1 MSSDFP
7 PSKAVRHSVIAAA
20 LLFLLALLPVT
31 WRLSQATVDGL
42 ATAALP
48 AYLTLAVWA
57 VFAALAGRARRW
69 LWLLLLAAVLSPWE
83 TFYIAHFR
91 LVSGPHLYGVI
102 ADTHWNEVSSWLG
115 PWMLTVLIATTLQL
129 GVVCWLGQQVWRADW
144 RWTHRSRWWV
154 LGAMAL
160 LLFFIGMGE
169 ALTADADTVISRDQ
183 PHSYLQHSLNG
194 PAETPLVQQLE
205 ASFPWGLP
213 LRWARFAEHQ
223 RALDTHMRNVQSFD
237 FKSHLRSSS
246 AATRRIVHVLVIGET
261 ARADRW
267 SLFGAERSTT
277 PQLDARS
284 LRGELAAFSD
294 AASPAAATRE
304 SVPLMLTRRPPG
316 AALQHTPEP
325 SMVTAFKQ
333 AGFRTYWLST
343 QGAAGRHETPVSVL
357 AREAHEQHFINGAE
371 YLAHGAQDGELLL
384 PLAGILA
391 RSDPR
396 QFIVLHTLGSHLHY
410 AHRYPAEFARF
421 QPALAPTD
429 KADIWRRDLIDEL
442 RNAYDNSVVY
452 TDHVVDEVIRLI
464 ERSDAV
470 ATLTFAADHGE
481 SLFDGNCP
489 RGGHGFAAVANFH
502 VPFFVWASPN
512 WREQRPADWGRLLS
526 RQHRP
531 VSTLSVFSTVLDLA
545 GLDIADESSYPGVGS
560 AQWTPG
566 PRPVTHFGDYGK
578 DILTKACDRKP
589 ATASQP

>member
-1 MSSDFP
+1 MAP
-7 PSKAVRHSVIAAA
+7 
-20 LLFLLALLPVT
+20 LPV
-31 WRLSQATVDGL
+31 
-42 ATAALP
+42 
-48 AYLTLAVWA
+48 YLTLGFWA
-57 VFAALAGRARRW
+57 VLAALVGRVRRW

-102 ADTHWNEVSSWLG
+102 ADTHWDEVSSWLG
-115 PWMLTVLIATTLQL
+115 PWMLPVLIATTLQL
-129 GVVCWLGQQVWRADW
+129 GAIAWLGRQLWRADW

-154 LGAMAL
+154 LGATATL
-160 LLFFIGMGE
+160 LAFIGLGE
-169 ALTADADTVISRDQ
+169 VLTAEADTVIQ
-183 PHSYLQHSLNG
+183 PGQTPSYLQHSLNG
-194 PAETPLVQQLE
+194 PADSPLAQQLE
-205 ASFPWGLP
+205 TSFPWGLP

-223 RALDTHMRNVQSFD
+223 RALDAHMRNVQSFD
-237 FKSHLRSSS
+237 FKPQLRSP
-246 AATRRIVHVLVIGET
+246 AAAQRVVHVLVIGET

-277 PQLDARS
+277 PQLHARGQ
-284 LRGELAAFSD
+284 RGELAAFSD

-304 SVPLMLTRRPPG
+304 SVPLMLTRRPAG

-371 YLAHGAQDGELLL
+371 YLAHGAQDGELLP

-391 RSDPR
+391 RNDQR

-429 KADIWRRDLIDEL
+429 KADIWRRERIDEL

-464 ERSDAV
+464 ERSGAM

-481 SLFDGNCP
+481 SLFDGDCP
-489 RGGHGFAAVANFH
+489 RGGHGFAAAVNFH
-502 VPFFVWASPN
+502 VPFFVWASAS
-512 WREQRPADWGRLLS
+512 WRDQRAADWARLLS
-526 RQHRP
+526 RQQQP

-545 GLDIADESSYPGVGS
+545 GLDIAQASSYPGVGS
-560 AQWTPG
+560 AQWAPG
-566 PRPVTHFGDYGK
+566 PRPVTHFGDYDK

-589 ATASQP
+589 AGTQRP